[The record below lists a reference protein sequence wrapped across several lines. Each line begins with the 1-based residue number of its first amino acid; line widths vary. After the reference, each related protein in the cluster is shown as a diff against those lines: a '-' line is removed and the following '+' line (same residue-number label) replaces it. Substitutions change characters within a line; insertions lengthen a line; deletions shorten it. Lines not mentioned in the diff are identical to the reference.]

1 MKLATMLDDGGL
13 SNQLS
18 EYFCKRISIYFGL
31 MFYILFDFF
40 FLRSVQQQ
48 IRSVRYVK
56 ATKEGLNNF

>member
-40 FLRSVQQQ
+40 FTICATTNSVSQ
-48 IRSVRYVK
+48 VC
-56 ATKEGLNNF
+56 EGHKGRTE

>member
-40 FLRSVQQQ
+40 FYDLC
-48 IRSVRYVK
+48 
-56 ATKEGLNNF
+56 NNKFGQSGM